1 METWIEYLSQR
12 SASSAFEIF
21 YFRKSGV
28 NEDGI
33 VILREW
39 PSKEEMIIDLRMKP
53 IRTYSQLKEIK

>member
-12 SASSAFEIF
+12 NVGAAFEVF

-33 VILREW
+33 IILREW

-53 IRTYSQLKEIK
+53 IRTYNQLKEMK

>member
-12 SASSAFEIF
+12 NVGAAFEVF

-33 VILREW
+33 IILREW

-53 IRTYSQLKEIK
+53 IRTYNQLKEIK